1 MSENNVK
8 RKLTGLSDMF
18 GLGEKEDLNSNKPS
32 AINPSE
38 STNGSLELE
47 IDKLVPFHKHT
58 FNLYSGKRLDDMV
71 ASIKE
76 FGVFTPI
83 KVRRLP
89 DGTLEILAGH
99 NRVNA
104 AKIAGL
110 SMVPGS
116 IAENLSDD
124 DATMIMIDSNFN
136 QRGFLD
142 FSYKERINAIAL
154 IYSTAK
160 KQGKRIDL
168 FTEIEQG
175 ENKNASE
182 ETSSKYQLSP
192 RVIKRYVKCSELNE
206 QLIDLLD
213 ADFMPFMAA
222 HELAFLN
229 QREQQLLAD
238 IIQANKFKV
247 DIKKANLL
255 KENTGKLTESTM
267 FDILSG
273 NFNKKTK
280 KGGKTVKISQSIL
293 SKYFD
298 PSTKM
303 SEIEEVIDKALD
315 TYFKSNQKEDS

>member
-18 GLGEKEDLNSNKPS
+18 GMGEKEDLNSNKPS

-255 KENTGKLTESTM
+255 KENT
-267 FDILSG
+267 
-273 NFNKKTK
+273 
-280 KGGKTVKISQSIL
+280 
-293 SKYFD
+293 
-298 PSTKM
+298 
-303 SEIEEVIDKALD
+303 EIGRAHV
-315 TYFKSNQKEDS
+315 